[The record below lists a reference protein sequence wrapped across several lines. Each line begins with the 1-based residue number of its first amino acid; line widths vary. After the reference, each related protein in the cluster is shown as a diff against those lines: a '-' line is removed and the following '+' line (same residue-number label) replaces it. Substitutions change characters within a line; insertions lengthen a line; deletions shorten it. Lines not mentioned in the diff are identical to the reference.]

1 MIGGKP
7 VKLTRIALSNPVAVI
22 AAILLIILMGTVAM
36 LSLPVQMIPDVQ
48 RSFIQIS
55 TGWRAAAPEEVESEI
70 IEPQEDAL
78 RGVPGLEKM
87 ESSASRGAANINL
100 MFAVGTDLQRSL
112 IEVINRLNQV
122 PRYPNDVTEPRIY
135 AGQDSFGAQVAWF
148 ALTRA
153 PGNERPMAS
162 YADFVREVVQ
172 ARIERVP
179 GVSKS
184 NAYGG
189 RENEVR
195 ITFDPYETAALGID
209 IPTLADLTGNNND
222 TSGGF
227 SEVGRRQYTLRY
239 AGKYD
244 LDEFGDM
251 VLDWRG
257 GNPVRLRDIARIEVT
272 MRDAAGFL
280 IEGGEDS
287 IAFDTQ
293 VTQGVNVLDVMRELK
308 LAIKELEEGPI
319 ARAGLEIRQVY
330 NESTYI
336 EASISMLRTNL
347 LLGISLA
354 IAILWWFMRRFRV
367 TFMVAIAIPVSLLT
381 AFIIMQV
388 TGRTLNMISLAGLA
402 FATGLVLDAAIVV
415 LENIVR
421 LREKGL
427 DAEEAAN
434 KGSTQV
440 WGALTA
446 STATTV
452 VIFLPI
458 MFLQD
463 VSGQLF
469 ADLALVISVAV
480 TASLI
485 IAMSIIPTAAAKWL
499 HGVKLEDRHAAW
511 WQNTT
516 DAIIRF
522 TDSRRTRRILISG
535 VFVSATFFTWLLLP
549 PADYLPDGKQGWI
562 FAFIQLPPGQSVT
575 SAREEFANPV
585 MERIQPHLEEGA
597 ELGLDSYFMGMFG
610 GFAFAGGGLV
620 DANDSTM
627 MIEKM
632 NSEIFA
638 GFPDTDVYANEWGIF
653 DRLSGGSDIE
663 LNIQS
668 RDMDAMLAAA
678 RFGMGLVGELL
689 PGAQAMPIPGVDFAE
704 PELRFIPDERRITEA
719 GWTRR
724 KMSTV
729 MRALGDGVFVGDYFD
744 GENRMDIIL
753 RAPEWTS
760 PEQLAATP
768 LATPAGG
775 IQSVDQLV
783 RMQRTAGPNEVRRV
797 DRRRA
802 VTLSI
807 TPPDDMSLE
816 ESIRILKQDV
826 EPELLKML
834 PADGE
839 ISYYGSADDLDI
851 ALTNMARS
859 FIMAIIVLYLLM
871 SGLFRSFLDSL
882 LVIAALPLATVGGVV
897 LLRIMQLPMN
907 LLTMIGFITLLGLVV
922 NNAILLVHQTRTAER
937 EGLDRRSAV
946 EQAVRRRLRPI
957 LMSTLTSLFGM
968 LPLLLI
974 PGPGTE
980 VYQGLAAV
988 IVGGMSVS
996 AVFTLIF
1003 LPSLLRLGETIAS
1016 TANAQIPGTEPAG
1029 VTP

>member
-1 MIGGKP
+1 
-7 VKLTRIALSNPVAVI
+7 
-22 AAILLIILMGTVAM
+22 MGSLAM

-48 RSFIQIS
+48 RPFIQIN

-87 ESSASRGAANINL
+87 ESSAGRGRANINL
-100 MFAVGTDLQRSL
+100 MFGVGTDLQNAL

-135 AGQDSFGAQVAWF
+135 AGQDSFGAQIAWF
-148 ALTRA
+148 AITRA
-153 PGNERPMAS
+153 PGNERPMDS

-195 ITFDPYETAALGID
+195 ITFDPYEAAALGVD
-209 IPTLADLTGNNND
+209 IPTLANLTGNNND
-222 TSGGF
+222 TSAGF

-257 GNPVRLRDIARIEVT
+257 GNPVRLRDIAKIEVT
-272 MRDAAGFL
+272 MRDTTGFMMAS
-280 IEGGEDS
+280 GEDA

-293 VTQGVNVLDVMRELK
+293 VTQGVNVLQVMKDLK
-308 LAIKELEEGPI
+308 LAIKELQEGPV
-319 ARAGLEIRQVY
+319 ARAGLEIQQVY
-330 NESTYI
+330 DESTYI

-354 IAILWWFMRRFRV
+354 IAILWWFMRRFRA

-381 AFIIMQV
+381 GFIVMQI

-402 FATGLVLDAAIVV
+402 FATGMVLDAAIVV

-421 LREKGL
+421 LREKGT
-427 DAEEAAN
+427 DAEDAAY

-440 WGALTA
+440 WGALMA

-458 MFLQD
+458 MFLED

-480 TASLI
+480 CASLI
-485 IAMSIIPTAAAKWL
+485 IAVSIIPTAAAKGL
-499 HGVKLEDRHAAW
+499 HGIKLEDPHAEW
-511 WQNTT
+511 WRRITHTIMRVT
-516 DAIIRF
+516 DGK
-522 TDSRRTRRILISG
+522 RTRRILIGS
-535 VFVSATFFTWLLLP
+535 VFVTATFFTWLLLP
-549 PADYLPDGKQGWI
+549 PANYLPDGKQGWV
-562 FAFIQLPPGQSVT
+562 FAFIQQPPGIGIT
-575 SAREEFANPV
+575 TAREEFANPV
-585 MERIQPHLEEGA
+585 IERLRPHLEEGA
-597 ELGLDSYFMGMFG
+597 ELEMDSYFMGMFG
-610 GFAFAGGGLV
+610 GFSFAGASMV
-620 DANDSTM
+620 DAGDTDA

-632 NSEIFA
+632 NSEILA
-638 GFPDTDVYANEWGIF
+638 GFPDTMAFAGEWGIF
-653 DRLSGGSDIE
+653 DRLGGGSNIE

-668 RDMDAMLAAA
+668 RDMDAMLATAG
-678 RFGMGLVGELL
+678 FGMGLVGEHL
-689 PGAQAMPIPGVDFAE
+689 PGAQARPIPGVEFAE
-704 PELRFIPDERRITEA
+704 PELRFMPDERRITEA

-724 KMSTV
+724 QMSTV
-729 MRALGDGVFVGDYFD
+729 MRALGDGIYVGDYFD
-744 GENRMDIIL
+744 GDNRMDIVL

-760 PEQLAATP
+760 PEQLASTP
-768 LATPAGG
+768 LATPVGG

-783 RMQRTAGPNEVRRV
+783 RMERTAGPNQVRRV

-807 TPPDDMSLE
+807 TPPANMSLE
-816 ESIRILKQDV
+816 VSIRILKQNV

-851 ALTNMARS
+851 ALTNMSRS
-859 FIMAIIVLYLLM
+859 FILAIIVLYLLM

-882 LVIAALPLATVGGVV
+882 LVIAVLPLATVGGVI
-897 LLRIMQLPMN
+897 LLRIMQLPMD

-922 NNAILLVHQTRTAER
+922 NNAILLVHQTRLAER
-937 EGLDRRSAV
+937 AGLGRRSAV

-988 IVGGMSVS
+988 IVGGMAVS
-996 AVFTLIF
+996 TVFTLIF
-1003 LPSLLRLGETIAS
+1003 LPSLLRLGESVSSTI
-1016 TANAQIPGTEPAG
+1016 NATSHGIEPAG
-1029 VTP
+1029 MTP